1 MQELPEKLVF
11 GLDIGTR
18 SLVGTVGAREDEHTF
33 KVYAI
38 EQAEHETRAML
49 DGQIHDI
56 PKVSESI
63 RKMKKRLEA
72 KLGKELTEVSIAA
85 AGRVLKT
92 INVKPFIEFTEETV
106 IHDDEIHTLEM
117 LGVEEAY
124 KTIRASEDNGNDFYC
139 VGYSVMHY
147 YINGQQMVNLEE
159 HKGTRIDAEL
169 IATFLPQDVVDDL
182 YAAVEN
188 AGLNVANLTLEPIA
202 AIDVAIP
209 EKFRL
214 LNIAL
219 VDVGAGTSDICITN
233 DGCVIAYGMIPHA
246 GDEITEIIARLC
258 LVDFNTA
265 EEIKRDLENSKVEF
279 KDIMDIT
286 QTMNSEDI
294 LKTIAPTL
302 NSITEE
308 IAEKIKELNGGKSV
322 SAVFVVGGGG
332 KVKGFT
338 THIAEVLGL
347 QNDRVALRGKEV
359 LGEVEFADENVVK
372 DPLLV
377 TPIGICY
384 SYYEARNNF
393 IYVTLNGNRIKL
405 YDNNRLTIYDVLSRD
420 GFSNDD
426 LFPKRGKSI
435 HYTLDGSRRIER
447 GEVGEP
453 AEIKLNG
460 NIVSISKPISKNDII
475 TIKPSTEGAPAK
487 LLVNKIREMDSTFHI
502 IFNGKELSCPK
513 LAEVNGKLV
522 SGFYEIADGD
532 NVVIR
537 NYYTLL
543 QIMEMLDLPY
553 HNGILVNNMPADE
566 NTKIYDNFTVT
577 DNASYTEEEVAPE
590 VNYSS
595 YDELP
600 DDEEY
605 IETESAAI
613 VSEPSYKE
621 TANSITFGSGED
633 EISIP
638 IADAEPVERKI
649 PTYEPAISEY
659 TNTFGLDRTVMGAP
673 LHPSVP
679 EPVISESAFTTG
691 FGGAAMAVAPV
702 PETDSISED
711 VEDKFETSFN
721 PSAKDVTVKVNDTV
735 VTLKGKVHYLLVDV
749 LDFYDFDM
757 SEYRGRLILEING
770 VSDMDFTSPIH
781 DGDQIRIAWSE

>member
-1 MQELPEKLVF
+1 MQELPEKPVF

-38 EQAEHETRAML
+38 AQAEHETRAML

-63 RKMKKRLEA
+63 RKMKKKLETE
-72 KLGKELTEVSIAA
+72 LGKELTEVSIAA

-92 INVKPFIEFTEETV
+92 VKVKPFIEFTEETI

-124 KTIRASEDNGNDFYC
+124 KTIRASEEKGNDFYC

-169 IATFLPQDVVDDL
+169 IATFLPRDVVDDL

-202 AIDVAIP
+202 AIDIAIP

-265 EEIKRDLENSKVEF
+265 EEIKRDLENPTVEF

-338 THIAEVLGL
+338 EHIAEILGL
-347 QNDRVALRGKEV
+347 QKERVALRGKEV
-359 LGEVEFADENVVK
+359 LGEVEFADENVEK
-372 DPLLV
+372 DPMLV

-384 SYYEARNNF
+384 SYYESRNNF
-393 IYVTLNGNRIKL
+393 IYVTLNNTRIKL
-405 YDNNRLTIYDVLSRD
+405 YDNNKLTIYDVLSQD

-435 HYTLDGSRRIER
+435 NYTLDGTRRVER

-460 NIVSISKPISKNDII
+460 NIVSISKPISKNDVI
-475 TIKPSTEGAPAK
+475 TIKPSTSGAPAK
-487 LLVNKIREMDSTFHI
+487 LLVNKIREMDNPFHI

-513 LAEVNGKLV
+513 LAEVNGRLV
-522 SGFYEIADGD
+522 PGFYEVADGD

-543 QIMEMLDLPY
+543 QVMEMLDLPY
-553 HNGILVNNMPADE
+553 HNGILVNNMPSDE
-566 NTKIYDNFTVT
+566 NTKIYDNFAVT
-577 DNASYTEEEVAPE
+577 DNASYTEEESKPE

-605 IETESAAI
+605 VETEIGTAT
-613 VSEPSYKE
+613 VSESTPSYKE

-638 IADAEPVERKI
+638 VAAPQTATDEIPHIDVAVEEDIPVEVSASE
-649 PTYEPAISEY
+649 PTTDE
-659 TNTFGLDRTVMGAP
+659 
-673 LHPSVP
+673 SV
-679 EPVISESAFTTG
+679 FTTG
-691 FGGAAMAVAPV
+691 FEGAAMAVAPV
-702 PETDSISED
+702 YEQEEAVSEIPE
-711 VEDKFETSFN
+711 KAQTSFN
-721 PSAKDVTVKVNDTV
+721 PSAKDITVKVNDTI

-749 LDFYDFDM
+749 LDFYPFDM
-757 SEYRGRLILEING
+757 SEYRGRLILEVNG
-770 VSDMDFTSPIH
+770 VGDMDFTSPIH

>member
-38 EQAEHETRAML
+38 DQAEHETRAML

-92 INVKPFIEFTEETV
+92 VNVKPFIEFTEETV

-159 HKGTRIDAEL
+159 HKGTRIEAEL

-202 AIDVAIP
+202 AIDIAIP

-265 EEIKRDLENSKVEF
+265 EQIKRDLTENDKVEF
-279 KDIMDIT
+279 KDIMDIS
-286 QTMNSEDI
+286 QSMKSEDI

-347 QNDRVALRGKEV
+347 QSDRVALRGKEV

-384 SYYEARNNF
+384 SYYESRNNF
-393 IYVTLNGNRIKL
+393 IYVTLNGNRVKL
-405 YDNNRLTIYDVLSRD
+405 YDNNRLTIYDVLTRD

-426 LFPKRGKSI
+426 LFPKRGKSV

-475 TIKPSTEGAPAK
+475 TIKPSTSGNPAK
-487 LLVNKIREMDSTFHI
+487 LPVNKIREMDSTFHI

-553 HNGILVNNMPADE
+553 HSGIMVNNMPADE
-566 NTKIYDNFTVT
+566 YTKIYDNFTVT
-577 DNASYTEEEVAPE
+577 DNASYSEEEIEQE

-600 DDEEY
+600 YAEETDEET
-605 IETESAAI
+605 ITTTVEKNPEH
-613 VSEPSYKE
+613 SYKKN
-621 TANSITFGSGED
+621 ANSITFGSGED
-633 EISIP
+633 AISIP
-638 IADAEPVERKI
+638 IVAPESATDKMP
-649 PTYEPAISEY
+649 
-659 TNTFGLDRTVMGAP
+659 VMGIVEEEQDETE
-673 LHPSVP
+673 SP
-679 EPVISESAFTTG
+679 EETPVAETTVSGQTFVGG
-691 FGGAAMAVAPV
+691 FGGGAAMAVAPEPV
-702 PETDSISED
+702 TDTVSEAAD
-711 VEDKFETSFN
+711 DKQEVSFN
-721 PSAKDVTVKVNDTV
+721 PSAKDVTVKVNDTL

-749 LDFYDFDM
+749 LDFYTFDM

-770 VSDMDFTSPIH
+770 VGDMDFTSPIH
-781 DGDQIRIAWSE
+781 DGDQIRIAWGE

>member
-18 SLVGTVGAREDEHTF
+18 SLVGTVGAREDEHNF
-33 KVYAI
+33 KVFAI
-38 EQAEHETRAML
+38 DQAEHDTRAML

-72 KLGKELTEVSIAA
+72 KLGRELTEVSIAA

-92 INVKPFIEFTEETV
+92 INVSPFIEFTEETV

-202 AIDVAIP
+202 AIDIAIP

-265 EEIKRDLENSKVEF
+265 EQIKRGITEGDKVEF

-286 QTMNSEDI
+286 QTMKSEDI

-338 THIAEVLGL
+338 EHIAEVLGL
-347 QNDRVALRGKEV
+347 QNERVALRGKEV
-359 LGEVEFADENVVK
+359 LGEVEFVDETVTK

-384 SYYEARNNF
+384 SYYESRNNF
-393 IYVTLNGNRIKL
+393 IYVTLNGNRVKL
-405 YDNNRLTIYDVLSRD
+405 YDNNKLTIYDVLSRD

-460 NIVSISKPISKNDII
+460 NVVSISKPISKNDII
-475 TIKPSTEGAPAK
+475 TVKPSITGSPAK
-487 LLVNKIREMDSTFHI
+487 LLVSRIRELNGSFHI

-513 LAEVNGKLV
+513 LAEVNGNLV
-522 SGFYEIADGD
+522 SGLYEIADGD

-537 NYYTLL
+537 NYYTLP

-553 HNGILVNNMPADE
+553 HSGIMVNNMPADE
-566 NTKIYDNFTVT
+566 TTKIYDNFTVT
-577 DNASYTEEEVAPE
+577 DNASYTEEDAEDVSAQG
-590 VNYSS
+590 YSS
-595 YDELP
+595 YEELP

-605 IETESAAI
+605 MEKEEAVTLLQ
-613 VSEPSYKE
+613 EPSYKE
-621 TANSITFGSGED
+621 TADSITFGSGED
-633 EISIP
+633 AVSIP
-638 IADAEPVERKI
+638 IAKQEPDINEEK
-649 PTYEPAISEY
+649 Y
-659 TNTFGLDRTVMGAP
+659 TSG
-673 LHPSVP
+673 
-679 EPVISESAFTTG
+679 FTG
-691 FGGAAMAVAPV
+691 EAVAAAV
-702 PETDSISED
+702 EPEADIMTEKLEESD
-711 VEDKFETSFN
+711 ETSSN
-721 PSAKDVTVKVNDTV
+721 PSAKDVTVKVNDTE

-749 LDFYDFDM
+749 LDFYTFDM
-757 SEYRGRLILEING
+757 SEYRGRLILEVNG
-770 VSDMDFTSPIH
+770 VGDMDFTSPIK

>member
-1 MQELPEKLVF
+1 MQELPEKPVF

-38 EQAEHETRAML
+38 AQAEHETRAML

-63 RKMKKRLEA
+63 RKMKKKLETE
-72 KLGKELTEVSIAA
+72 LGKELTEVSIAA

-92 INVKPFIEFTEETV
+92 VKVKPFIEFTEETI

-124 KTIRASEDNGNDFYC
+124 KTIRASEEKGNDFYC

-169 IATFLPQDVVDDL
+169 IATFLPRDVVDDL

-202 AIDVAIP
+202 AIDIAIP

-265 EEIKRDLENSKVEF
+265 EEIKRDLGNPTVEF

-338 THIAEVLGL
+338 EHIAEILGL
-347 QNDRVALRGKEV
+347 QKERVALRGKEV
-359 LGEVEFADENVVK
+359 LGEVEFADENVEK
-372 DPLLV
+372 DPMLV

-384 SYYEARNNF
+384 SYYESRNNF
-393 IYVTLNGNRIKL
+393 IYVTLNDTRIKL
-405 YDNNRLTIYDVLSRD
+405 YDNNKLTIYDVLSQD

-435 HYTLDGSRRIER
+435 NYTLDGTRRVER

-460 NIVSISKPISKNDII
+460 NIVSISKPISKNDVIS
-475 TIKPSTEGAPAK
+475 IKPSTSGAPAK
-487 LLVNKIREMDSTFHI
+487 LLVNKIREMDNPFHI

-513 LAEVNGKLV
+513 LAEVNGRLV
-522 SGFYEIADGD
+522 PGFYEVADGD

-543 QIMEMLDLPY
+543 QVMEMLDLPY

-577 DNASYTEEEVAPE
+577 DNASYTEEEAKPE

-605 IETESAAI
+605 VETEIGTAT
-613 VSEPSYKE
+613 VSEPAPSYKE

-638 IADAEPVERKI
+638 VAAPETVTDEIPHIDVAVEEVKEEDIPVEVSASE
-649 PTYEPAISEY
+649 PTTDE
-659 TNTFGLDRTVMGAP
+659 
-673 LHPSVP
+673 SV
-679 EPVISESAFTTG
+679 FTTG
-691 FGGAAMAVAPV
+691 FEGAAMAVAPV
-702 PETDSISED
+702 YEQEEAVSEIPE
-711 VEDKFETSFN
+711 KAQTSFN
-721 PSAKDVTVKVNDTV
+721 PSAKDITVKVNDTI

-749 LDFYDFDM
+749 LDFYPFDM
-757 SEYRGRLILEING
+757 SEYRGRLILEVNG
-770 VSDMDFTSPIH
+770 VGDMDFTSPIH

>member
-1 MQELPEKLVF
+1 MQELPEKPVF

-38 EQAEHETRAML
+38 AQAEHETRAML

-63 RKMKKRLEA
+63 RKMKKKLEA
-72 KLGKELTEVSIAA
+72 ELGKELTEVSIAA

-92 INVKPFIEFTEETV
+92 VKVKPFIEFTEETI

-124 KTIRASEDNGNDFYC
+124 KTIRASEEKGNDFYC

-169 IATFLPQDVVDDL
+169 IATFLPRDVVDDL

-202 AIDVAIP
+202 AIDIAIP

-265 EEIKRDLENSKVEF
+265 EEIKRDLGNPTVEF

-338 THIAEVLGL
+338 EHIAEILGL
-347 QNDRVALRGKEV
+347 QKERVALRGKEV
-359 LGEVEFADENVVK
+359 LGEVEFADENVEK
-372 DPLLV
+372 DPMLV

-384 SYYEARNNF
+384 SYYESRNNF
-393 IYVTLNGNRIKL
+393 IYVTLNDTRIKL
-405 YDNNRLTIYDVLSRD
+405 YDNNKLTIYDVLSQD

-435 HYTLDGSRRIER
+435 NYTLDGTRRVER

-460 NIVSISKPISKNDII
+460 NIVSISKPISKNDVI
-475 TIKPSTEGAPAK
+475 TIKPSTSGAPAK
-487 LLVNKIREMDSTFHI
+487 LLVNKIREMDNPFHI

-513 LAEVNGKLV
+513 LAEVNGRLV
-522 SGFYEIADGD
+522 PGFYEVADGD

-543 QIMEMLDLPY
+543 QVMEMLDLPY

-566 NTKIYDNFTVT
+566 NTKIYDNFAVT
-577 DNASYTEEEVAPE
+577 DNASYTEEEAKPE
-590 VNYSS
+590 VKYSS

-605 IETESAAI
+605 VETEIGTAT
-613 VSEPSYKE
+613 VSEPAPSFKE

-638 IADAEPVERKI
+638 VAAPQTVTDEIPYMDEAVEEVKEEDIPVEAYASE
-649 PTYEPAISEY
+649 PTTDE
-659 TNTFGLDRTVMGAP
+659 
-673 LHPSVP
+673 SV
-679 EPVISESAFTTG
+679 FTTG
-691 FGGAAMAVAPV
+691 FEGAAMAVAPV
-702 PETDSISED
+702 YEQEEAVSEIPE
-711 VEDKFETSFN
+711 KAQTSFN
-721 PSAKDVTVKVNDTV
+721 PSAKDITVKVNDTI

-749 LDFYDFDM
+749 LDFYPFDM
-757 SEYRGRLILEING
+757 SEYRGRLILEVNG
-770 VSDMDFTSPIH
+770 VGDMDFTSPIH

>member
-1 MQELPEKLVF
+1 MQELPEKPVF

-38 EQAEHETRAML
+38 AQAEHETRAML

-63 RKMKKRLEA
+63 RKMKKKLETE
-72 KLGKELTEVSIAA
+72 LGKELTEVSIAA

-92 INVKPFIEFTEETV
+92 VKVKPFIEFTEETI

-124 KTIRASEDNGNDFYC
+124 KTIRASEEKGNDFYC

-169 IATFLPQDVVDDL
+169 IATFLPRDVVDDL

-202 AIDVAIP
+202 AIDIAIP

-265 EEIKRDLENSKVEF
+265 EEIKRDLGNPTVEF

-338 THIAEVLGL
+338 EHIAEILGL
-347 QNDRVALRGKEV
+347 QKERVALRGKEV
-359 LGEVEFADENVVK
+359 LGEVEFADENVEK
-372 DPLLV
+372 DPMLV

-384 SYYEARNNF
+384 SYYESRNNF
-393 IYVTLNGNRIKL
+393 IYVTLNDTRIKL
-405 YDNNRLTIYDVLSRD
+405 YDNNKLTIYDVLSQD

-435 HYTLDGSRRIER
+435 NYTLDGTRRVER

-460 NIVSISKPISKNDII
+460 NIVSISKPISKNDVI
-475 TIKPSTEGAPAK
+475 TIKPSTSGAPAK
-487 LLVNKIREMDSTFHI
+487 LLVNKIREMDNPFHI

-513 LAEVNGKLV
+513 LAEVNGRLV
-522 SGFYEIADGD
+522 SGFYEVADGD

-543 QIMEMLDLPY
+543 QVMEMLDLPY

-566 NTKIYDNFTVT
+566 NTKIYDNFAVT
-577 DNASYTEEEVAPE
+577 DNASYTEEEAKPE

-605 IETESAAI
+605 VETEIGTAT
-613 VSEPSYKE
+613 VSEPAPSYKE

-638 IADAEPVERKI
+638 VAAPQTVTDEIPYMDEAVEEVKEEDIPVEVSASE
-649 PTYEPAISEY
+649 PTTDE
-659 TNTFGLDRTVMGAP
+659 
-673 LHPSVP
+673 SV
-679 EPVISESAFTTG
+679 FTTG
-691 FGGAAMAVAPV
+691 FEGAAMAVAPV
-702 PETDSISED
+702 YEQEEAVSEIPE
-711 VEDKFETSFN
+711 KAQTSFN
-721 PSAKDVTVKVNDTV
+721 PSAKDITVKVNDTI

-749 LDFYDFDM
+749 LDFYPFDM
-757 SEYRGRLILEING
+757 SEYRGRLILEVNG
-770 VSDMDFTSPIH
+770 VGDMDFTSPIH

>member
-1 MQELPEKLVF
+1 MQELPEKPVF

-38 EQAEHETRAML
+38 AQAEHETRAML

-63 RKMKKRLEA
+63 RKMKKKLEA
-72 KLGKELTEVSIAA
+72 ELSKELTEVSIAA

-92 INVKPFIEFTEETV
+92 VKVKPFIEFTEETI

-124 KTIRASEDNGNDFYC
+124 KTIRASEEKGNDFYC

-169 IATFLPQDVVDDL
+169 IATFLPRDVVDDL

-202 AIDVAIP
+202 AIDIAIP

-265 EEIKRDLENSKVEF
+265 EEIKRDLGNPTVEF

-338 THIAEVLGL
+338 EHIAEILGL
-347 QNDRVALRGKEV
+347 QKERVALRGKEV
-359 LGEVEFADENVVK
+359 LGEVEFVDENVEK
-372 DPLLV
+372 DPMLV

-384 SYYEARNNF
+384 SYYESRNNF
-393 IYVTLNGNRIKL
+393 IYVTLNDTRIKL
-405 YDNNRLTIYDVLSRD
+405 YDNNKLTIYDVLSQD

-435 HYTLDGSRRIER
+435 NYTLDGTRRVER

-460 NIVSISKPISKNDII
+460 NIVSISKPISKNDVI
-475 TIKPSTEGAPAK
+475 TIKPSTSGAPAK
-487 LLVNKIREMDSTFHI
+487 LLVNKIREMDNPFHI

-513 LAEVNGKLV
+513 LAEVNGRLV
-522 SGFYEIADGD
+522 SGFYEVADGD

-543 QIMEMLDLPY
+543 QVMEMLDLPY

-577 DNASYTEEEVAPE
+577 DNASYTEEEAKPE

-605 IETESAAI
+605 VETEIGTAT
-613 VSEPSYKE
+613 VSEPAPSYKE
-621 TANSITFGSGED
+621 TANSVTFGSGED

-638 IADAEPVERKI
+638 VAAPETVTDEIPHIDVAVEEVKEEDIPVEVSASE
-649 PTYEPAISEY
+649 PTADE
-659 TNTFGLDRTVMGAP
+659 
-673 LHPSVP
+673 SV
-679 EPVISESAFTTG
+679 FTTDFEG
-691 FGGAAMAVAPV
+691 VAMAVAPV
-702 PETDSISED
+702 YEQEEAVSEKPE
-711 VEDKFETSFN
+711 KAQTSFN
-721 PSAKDVTVKVNDTV
+721 PSAKDITVKVNDTI

-749 LDFYDFDM
+749 LDFYPFDM
-757 SEYRGRLILEING
+757 SEYRGRLILEVNG
-770 VSDMDFTSPIH
+770 VGDMDFTSPIH

>member
-1 MQELPEKLVF
+1 MQELPEKPVF

-38 EQAEHETRAML
+38 AQAEHETRAML

-63 RKMKKRLEA
+63 RKMKKKLETE
-72 KLGKELTEVSIAA
+72 LGKELTEVSIAA

-92 INVKPFIEFTEETV
+92 VKVKPFIEFTEETI

-124 KTIRASEDNGNDFYC
+124 KTIRASEEKGNDFYC

-169 IATFLPQDVVDDL
+169 IATFLPRDVVDDL

-202 AIDVAIP
+202 AIDIAIP

-265 EEIKRDLENSKVEF
+265 EEIKRDLGNPTVEF

-338 THIAEVLGL
+338 EHIAEILGL
-347 QNDRVALRGKEV
+347 QKERVALRGKEV
-359 LGEVEFADENVVK
+359 LGEVEFVDENVEK
-372 DPLLV
+372 DPMLV

-384 SYYEARNNF
+384 SYYESRNNF
-393 IYVTLNGNRIKL
+393 IYVTLNDTRIKL
-405 YDNNRLTIYDVLSRD
+405 YDNNKLTIYDVLSQD

-435 HYTLDGSRRIER
+435 NYTLDGTRRVER

-460 NIVSISKPISKNDII
+460 NIVSISKPISKNDVI
-475 TIKPSTEGAPAK
+475 TIKPSTSGAPAK
-487 LLVNKIREMDSTFHI
+487 LLVNKIREMDNPFHI

-513 LAEVNGKLV
+513 LAEVNGRLV
-522 SGFYEIADGD
+522 PGFYEVADGD

-543 QIMEMLDLPY
+543 QVMEMLDLPY

-566 NTKIYDNFTVT
+566 NTKIYDNFAVT
-577 DNASYTEEEVAPE
+577 DNASYTEEEAKPE

-605 IETESAAI
+605 VETEIGTAT
-613 VSEPSYKE
+613 VSEPAPSYKE

-638 IADAEPVERKI
+638 VAAPQTAIDEIPHIDVAVEEVKEEDIPVEVSASE
-649 PTYEPAISEY
+649 PTTDE
-659 TNTFGLDRTVMGAP
+659 
-673 LHPSVP
+673 SV
-679 EPVISESAFTTG
+679 FTTG
-691 FGGAAMAVAPV
+691 FEGAAMAVAPV
-702 PETDSISED
+702 YEQEDAVSEIPEK
-711 VEDKFETSFN
+711 VQTSFN
-721 PSAKDVTVKVNDTV
+721 PSAKDITVKVNDTI

-749 LDFYDFDM
+749 LDFYPFDM
-757 SEYRGRLILEING
+757 SEYRGRLILEVNG
-770 VSDMDFTSPIH
+770 VGDMDFTSPIH

>member
-1 MQELPEKLVF
+1 MQELPEKPVF

-38 EQAEHETRAML
+38 AQAEHETRAML

-63 RKMKKRLEA
+63 RKMKKKLETE
-72 KLGKELTEVSIAA
+72 LGKELTEVSIAA

-92 INVKPFIEFTEETV
+92 VKVKPFIEFTEETI

-124 KTIRASEDNGNDFYC
+124 KTIRASEEKGNDFYC

-169 IATFLPQDVVDDL
+169 IATFLPRDVVDDL

-202 AIDVAIP
+202 AIDIAIP

-265 EEIKRDLENSKVEF
+265 EEIKRDLGNPTVEF

-338 THIAEVLGL
+338 EHIAEILGL
-347 QNDRVALRGKEV
+347 QKERVALRGKEV
-359 LGEVEFADENVVK
+359 LGEVEFADENVEK
-372 DPLLV
+372 DPMLV

-384 SYYEARNNF
+384 SYYESRNNF
-393 IYVTLNGNRIKL
+393 IYVTLNDTRIKL
-405 YDNNRLTIYDVLSRD
+405 YDNNKLTIYDVLSQD

-435 HYTLDGSRRIER
+435 NYTLDGTRRVER

-460 NIVSISKPISKNDII
+460 NIVSISKPISKNDVI
-475 TIKPSTEGAPAK
+475 TIKPPTSGAPAK
-487 LLVNKIREMDSTFHI
+487 LLVNKIREMDNPFHI

-513 LAEVNGKLV
+513 LAEVNGRLV
-522 SGFYEIADGD
+522 SGFYEVADGD

-543 QIMEMLDLPY
+543 QVMEMLDLPY

-566 NTKIYDNFTVT
+566 NTKIYDNFAVT
-577 DNASYTEEEVAPE
+577 DNASYTEEEAKPE

-605 IETESAAI
+605 VETEIGTAT
-613 VSEPSYKE
+613 VSEPAPSYKE

-638 IADAEPVERKI
+638 VAAPETVTDEIPHIDVAVEEVKEEDIPVEVSASE
-649 PTYEPAISEY
+649 PT
-659 TNTFGLDRTVMGAP
+659 
-673 LHPSVP
+673 
-679 EPVISESAFTTG
+679 
-691 FGGAAMAVAPV
+691 
-702 PETDSISED
+702 TD
-711 VEDKFETSFN
+711 
-721 PSAKDVTVKVNDTV
+721 
-735 VTLKGKVHYLLVDV
+735 
-749 LDFYDFDM
+749 
-757 SEYRGRLILEING
+757 
-770 VSDMDFTSPIH
+770 
-781 DGDQIRIAWSE
+781 

>member
-1 MQELPEKLVF
+1 MQELPERLVF

-18 SLVGTVGAREDEHTF
+18 SLVGTVGAREDEHQF
-33 KVYAI
+33 KVFAI
-38 EQAEHETRAML
+38 DQVEHDTRAML

-56 PKVSESI
+56 PKVSASI
-63 RKMKKRLEA
+63 RKMKKRLES
-72 KLGKELTEVSIAA
+72 KLGRELTEVSIAA

-92 INVKPFIEFTEETV
+92 VNVSPFIEFTEETV

-124 KTIRASEDNGNDFYC
+124 KTIRAAEDNGNDFYC

-147 YINGQQMVNLEE
+147 YINGQQMTNLEE

-265 EEIKRDLENSKVEF
+265 EQIKRDLTENDKVEF

-286 QTMNSEDI
+286 QTMKADDI

-338 THIAEVLGL
+338 EHIAEVLGL

-359 LGEVEFADENVVK
+359 LGEVEFADESIVK

-435 HYTLDGSRRIER
+435 HYTLDGSRRSER

-453 AEIKLNG
+453 AEIRLNG

-475 TIKPSTEGAPAK
+475 TIKPSTEGSPAK
-487 LLVNKIREMDSTFHI
+487 LLVSKIREMDSSFNI

-532 NVVIR
+532 DVVIR
-537 NYYTLL
+537 NFYTLQ

-553 HNGILVNNMPADE
+553 HSGIMVNNMAANE
-566 NTKIYDNFTVT
+566 NTKIYANFTVT
-577 DNASYTEEEVAPE
+577 DNASYTEDEVEQEMA
-590 VNYSS
+590 YSS

-600 DDEEY
+600 DDY
-605 IETESAAI
+605 IEEEPVI
-613 VSEPSYKE
+613 DINFVPEPSYTE
-621 TANSITFGSGED
+621 TADAITFGTGED
-633 EISIP
+633 AISIP
-638 IADAEPVERKI
+638 IAAPEKTDLPQPETNIAKPVD
-649 PTYEPAISEY
+649 
-659 TNTFGLDRTVMGAP
+659 TFSLGSG
-673 LHPSVP
+673 
-679 EPVISESAFTTG
+679 
-691 FGGAAMAVAPV
+691 MAVMEAPF
-702 PETDSISED
+702 EKLEDDSNQTNEFEQESKQIS
-711 VEDKFETSFN
+711 N
-721 PSAKDVTVKVNDTV
+721 PSAKDVTVKVNDTW
-735 VTLKGKVHYLLVDV
+735 VTLKGKIHYLLVDV
-749 LDFYDFDM
+749 LDFYPFDM

-770 VSDMDFTSPIH
+770 VSDMDFTSPVH

>member
-1 MQELPEKLVF
+1 MQELPEKPVF

-38 EQAEHETRAML
+38 DQAEHETRAML

-63 RKMKKRLEA
+63 RKMKKKFEA
-72 KLGKELTEVSIAA
+72 ELGKELTEVSIAA

-92 INVKPFIEFTEETV
+92 VKVKPFIEFTEETI

-124 KTIRASEDNGNDFYC
+124 KTIRASEEKGNDFYC

-169 IATFLPQDVVDDL
+169 IATFLPRDVVDDL

-202 AIDVAIP
+202 AIDIAIP

-265 EEIKRDLENSKVEF
+265 EEIKRDLGNPTVEF

-338 THIAEVLGL
+338 EHIAEILGL
-347 QNDRVALRGKEV
+347 QKERVALRGKEV
-359 LGEVEFADENVVK
+359 LGEVEFADENVEK
-372 DPLLV
+372 DPMLV

-384 SYYEARNNF
+384 SYYESRNNF
-393 IYVTLNGNRIKL
+393 IYVTLNDTRIKL
-405 YDNNRLTIYDVLSRD
+405 YDNNKLTIYDVLSQD

-435 HYTLDGSRRIER
+435 NYTLDGTRRVER

-460 NIVSISKPISKNDII
+460 NIVSISKPISKNDVIS
-475 TIKPSTEGAPAK
+475 IKPSTSGAPAK
-487 LLVNKIREMDSTFHI
+487 LLVNKIREMDNPFHI

-513 LAEVNGKLV
+513 LAEVNGRLV
-522 SGFYEIADGD
+522 SGFYEVADGD

-543 QIMEMLDLPY
+543 QVMEMLDLPY

-566 NTKIYDNFTVT
+566 NTKIYDNFAVT
-577 DNASYTEEEVAPE
+577 DNASYTEEEAKPE

-600 DDEEY
+600 DDEKY
-605 IETESAAI
+605 VETEIGTAT
-613 VSEPSYKE
+613 VSEPAPSYKE

-638 IADAEPVERKI
+638 VAAPETVTDEIPHIDVAVEEVKEEDIPVEVSASE
-649 PTYEPAISEY
+649 PTTDE
-659 TNTFGLDRTVMGAP
+659 
-673 LHPSVP
+673 SV
-679 EPVISESAFTTG
+679 FTTG
-691 FGGAAMAVAPV
+691 FEGAAMAVAPV
-702 PETDSISED
+702 YEQEEAVSEIPE
-711 VEDKFETSFN
+711 KAQTSFN
-721 PSAKDVTVKVNDTV
+721 PSAKDITVKVNDTI

-749 LDFYDFDM
+749 LDFYPFDM
-757 SEYRGRLILEING
+757 SEYRGRLILEVNG
-770 VSDMDFTSPIH
+770 VGDMDFTSPIH

>member
-38 EQAEHETRAML
+38 DQAEHETRAML

-92 INVKPFIEFTEETV
+92 VNVKPFIEFTEETV

-159 HKGTRIDAEL
+159 HKGTRIEAEL

-202 AIDVAIP
+202 AIDIAIP

-265 EEIKRDLENSKVEF
+265 EQIKRDLTENDKVEF
-279 KDIMDIT
+279 KDIMDIS
-286 QTMNSEDI
+286 QSMKSEDI

-347 QNDRVALRGKEV
+347 QSDRVALRGKEV

-384 SYYEARNNF
+384 SYYESRNNF
-393 IYVTLNGNRIKL
+393 IYVTLNGNRVKL
-405 YDNNRLTIYDVLSRD
+405 YDNNRLTIYDVLTRD

-426 LFPKRGKSI
+426 LFPKRGKSV

-475 TIKPSTEGAPAK
+475 TIKPSTSGNPAK
-487 LLVNKIREMDSTFHI
+487 LPVNKIREMDSTFHI

-553 HNGILVNNMPADE
+553 HSGIMVNNMPADE
-566 NTKIYDNFTVT
+566 YTKIYDNFTVT
-577 DNASYTEEEVAPE
+577 DNASYSEEEIEQE

-600 DDEEY
+600 YAEETDEE
-605 IETESAAI
+605 IITTTVEKNPEH
-613 VSEPSYKE
+613 SYKE
-621 TANSITFGSGED
+621 NANSITFGSGED
-633 EISIP
+633 AISIP
-638 IADAEPVERKI
+638 IVAPESATDKMP
-649 PTYEPAISEY
+649 
-659 TNTFGLDRTVMGAP
+659 VMGIVEEEQDETE
-673 LHPSVP
+673 SP
-679 EPVISESAFTTG
+679 EETPVAETTVSGQTFVGG
-691 FGGAAMAVAPV
+691 FGGGAAMAVAPEPV
-702 PETDSISED
+702 TDTVSEAAD
-711 VEDKFETSFN
+711 NKQEVSFN
-721 PSAKDVTVKVNDTV
+721 PSAKDVTVKVNDTL

-749 LDFYDFDM
+749 LDFYTFDM

-770 VSDMDFTSPIH
+770 VGDMDFTSPIH
-781 DGDQIRIAWSE
+781 DGDQIRIAWGE

>member
-1 MQELPEKLVF
+1 MQELPEKPVF

-18 SLVGTVGAREDEHTF
+18 SLVGTVGAREDKHTF

-38 EQAEHETRAML
+38 AQAEHETRAML

-63 RKMKKRLEA
+63 RKMKKKLEA
-72 KLGKELTEVSIAA
+72 ELGKELTEVSIAA

-92 INVKPFIEFTEETV
+92 VKVKPFIEFTEETI

-124 KTIRASEDNGNDFYC
+124 KTIRASEEKGNDFYC

-169 IATFLPQDVVDDL
+169 IATFLPRDVVDDL

-202 AIDVAIP
+202 AIDIAIP

-265 EEIKRDLENSKVEF
+265 EEIKRDLGNPTVEF

-338 THIAEVLGL
+338 EHIAEILGL
-347 QNDRVALRGKEV
+347 QKERVALRGKEV
-359 LGEVEFADENVVK
+359 LGEVEFADENVEK
-372 DPLLV
+372 DPMLV

-384 SYYEARNNF
+384 SYYESRNNF
-393 IYVTLNGNRIKL
+393 IYVTLNDTRIKL
-405 YDNNRLTIYDVLSRD
+405 YDNNKLTIYDVLSQD

-435 HYTLDGSRRIER
+435 NYTLDGTRRVER

-460 NIVSISKPISKNDII
+460 NIVSISKPISKNDVI
-475 TIKPSTEGAPAK
+475 TIKPSTSGAPAK
-487 LLVNKIREMDSTFHI
+487 LLVNKIREMDNPFHI

-513 LAEVNGKLV
+513 LAEVNGRLV
-522 SGFYEIADGD
+522 PGFYEVADGD

-543 QIMEMLDLPY
+543 QVMEMLDLPY

-566 NTKIYDNFTVT
+566 NTKIYDNFAVT
-577 DNASYTEEEVAPE
+577 DNASYTEEEAKPE

-605 IETESAAI
+605 VETEIGTAT
-613 VSEPSYKE
+613 VSEPAPSYKE

-638 IADAEPVERKI
+638 VAAPQTATDEIPHIDVAVEEVKKEDILVEVSASEPTTDE
-649 PTYEPAISEY
+649 
-659 TNTFGLDRTVMGAP
+659 
-673 LHPSVP
+673 SV
-679 EPVISESAFTTG
+679 FTTG
-691 FGGAAMAVAPV
+691 FEGAAMAVAPV
-702 PETDSISED
+702 YEQEEAVSEISE
-711 VEDKFETSFN
+711 KAQTSFN
-721 PSAKDVTVKVNDTV
+721 PSAKDITVKVNDTI

-749 LDFYDFDM
+749 LDFYPFDM
-757 SEYRGRLILEING
+757 SEYRGRLILEVNG
-770 VSDMDFTSPIH
+770 VGDMDFTSPIH